1 MGAKGSSSAKKT
13 KRKKKEVRSCVRFL
27 LSPHSL
33 PDSTCQQQ
41 QQQQHTLFFL
51 SLSLAASL
59 FSIEIGCPF
68 LFSDFLLLLLT
79 CTVALDPEMKF
90 KRHFLSIVLAT
101 FEGRRLFLSEKKNKT
116 IKEMRVSQFCARW
129 QSPFLLSDS
138 LIRERIQWRPL
149 KEHTVV

>member
-1 MGAKGSSSAKKT
+1 MSDSS
-13 KRKKKEVRSCVRFL
+13 FP
-27 LSPHSL
+27 PHSL
-33 PDSTCQQQ
+33 PDSICQQQ

-138 LIRERIQWRPL
+138 LIRERIQ
-149 KEHTVV
+149 